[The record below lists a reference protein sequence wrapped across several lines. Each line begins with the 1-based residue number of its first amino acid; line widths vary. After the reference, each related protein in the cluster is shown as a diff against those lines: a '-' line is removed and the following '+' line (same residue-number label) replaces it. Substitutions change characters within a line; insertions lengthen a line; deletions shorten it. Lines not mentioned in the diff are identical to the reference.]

1 MHISKSLEYN
11 TTKSWASYSN
21 HITATINLSE
31 DIMTESCSLYAQ
43 WISNLAYVGMF
54 ISIRRRQ
61 ELTGISHFLILIQ
74 IPDQD
79 VNAVPLAL
87 IYSYIN

>member
-1 MHISKSLEYN
+1 
-11 TTKSWASYSN
+11 
-21 HITATINLSE
+21 
-31 DIMTESCSLYAQ
+31 
-43 WISNLAYVGMF
+43 MF